1 MDRKTAKDL
10 LHLRDWLDRAHE
22 IVDRGRDVYL
32 RDDLLQEAGDSLMM
46 KLGEASNRL
55 SRAGFPGPRGLT
67 WTDAI
72 ANRNWLIHQ
81 YDEID
86 REITWTTLARDL
98 PRWRQAL
105 AGAFESAEGVLASDS
120 DADRSDQDPDPR
132 SAGDGTVPYTNP
144 YTN

>member
-1 MDRKTAKDL
+1 MIDRKVAKEL
-10 LHLRDWLDRAHE
+10 LHVRDWLDRAQE
-22 IVDRGRDVYL
+22 IVDRGKETYL

-55 SRAGFPGPRGLT
+55 SRAGIEGPDGVS
-67 WTDAI
+67 WQDAI

-105 AGAFESAEGVLASDS
+105 ARNFEAAEDVLAD
-120 DADRSDQDPDPR
+120 DAS
-132 SAGDGTVPYTNP
+132 GE
-144 YTN
+144 

>member
-1 MDRKTAKDL
+1 VIDRKVAKEL
-10 LHLRDWLDRAHE
+10 LHVREWLDRAQE
-22 IVDRGRDVYL
+22 IVDRGKETYL

-55 SRAGFPGPRGLT
+55 SRAGIEGPDGVS
-67 WTDAI
+67 WQDAI

-98 PRWRQAL
+98 RRWRTAL
-105 AGAFESAEGVLASDS
+105 ARAFESAEDVLAD
-120 DADRSDQDPDPR
+120 DAS
-132 SAGDGTVPYTNP
+132 GK
-144 YTN
+144 

>member
-1 MDRKTAKDL
+1 MIDRKVAKEL
-10 LHLRDWLDRAHE
+10 LHVRDWLDRAQE
-22 IVDRGRDVYL
+22 IVDRGKETYL

-55 SRAGFPGPRGLT
+55 SRAGIEGPDGVS
-67 WTDAI
+67 WQDAI

-98 PRWRQAL
+98 PRWRRAL
-105 AGAFESAEGVLASDS
+105 ARNFEAAADVLAD
-120 DADRSDQDPDPR
+120 DAS
-132 SAGDGTVPYTNP
+132 GK
-144 YTN
+144 

>member
-1 MDRKTAKDL
+1 MIDRKVAKEL
-10 LHLRDWLDRAHE
+10 LHLHDWLDRAQA
-22 IVDRGRDVYL
+22 IVDRGRETYL
-32 RDDLLQEAGDSLMM
+32 SDDLLQEAGDSLMM

-55 SRAGFPGPRGLT
+55 SRAGIEGPDGVS
-67 WTDAI
+67 WQDAI

-105 AGAFESAEGVLASDS
+105 ARAFEAAEDVLADHAS
-120 DADRSDQDPDPR
+120 
-132 SAGDGTVPYTNP
+132 GE
-144 YTN
+144 

>member
-1 MDRKTAKDL
+1 VIDRKVAKEL
-10 LHLRDWLDRAHE
+10 LHVREWLDRAQE
-22 IVDRGRDVYL
+22 IVDRGKETYL

-55 SRAGFPGPRGLT
+55 SRAGIEGPDGVS
-67 WTDAI
+67 WQDAI

-105 AGAFESAEGVLASDS
+105 ARAFESAEDVLAD
-120 DADRSDQDPDPR
+120 DAS
-132 SAGDGTVPYTNP
+132 GD
-144 YTN
+144 

>member
-55 SRAGFPGPRGLT
+55 SAALMVIRAPSCR
-67 WTDAI
+67 
-72 ANRNWLIHQ
+72 
-81 YDEID
+81 
-86 REITWTTLARDL
+86 WTTGGTGTRIREASVRASERT
-98 PRWRQAL
+98 PVPT
-105 AGAFESAEGVLASDS
+105 AGSPNRPSTLVTSRGVIRSTV
-120 DADRSDQDPDPR
+120 DR
-132 SAGDGTVPYTNP
+132 
-144 YTN
+144 

>member
-1 MDRKTAKDL
+1 MIDRKVAKEL
-10 LHLRDWLDRAHE
+10 LHVREWLDRAQE
-22 IVDRGRDVYL
+22 IVDRGKETYL

-55 SRAGFPGPRGLT
+55 SRAGIEGPDGVS
-67 WTDAI
+67 WQDAI

-98 PRWRQAL
+98 RRWRTAL
-105 AGAFESAEGVLASDS
+105 ARAFESAEDVLAD
-120 DADRSDQDPDPR
+120 DAS
-132 SAGDGTVPYTNP
+132 GD
-144 YTN
+144 

>member
-1 MDRKTAKDL
+1 MIDRKVAKEL
-10 LHLRDWLDRAHE
+10 LHVRDWLDRAQE
-22 IVDRGRDVYL
+22 IVDRGKETYL

-55 SRAGFPGPRGLT
+55 SRAGIEGPDGVS
-67 WTDAI
+67 WQDAI

-105 AGAFESAEGVLASDS
+105 ARSFEAAEDVLAD
-120 DADRSDQDPDPR
+120 DAS
-132 SAGDGTVPYTNP
+132 GT
-144 YTN
+144 

>member
-1 MDRKTAKDL
+1 VIDRKVAKEL
-10 LHLRDWLDRAHE
+10 LHVREWLDRAQE
-22 IVDRGRDVYL
+22 IVDRGKETYL

-55 SRAGFPGPRGLT
+55 SRAGIEGPDGVS
-67 WTDAI
+67 WQDAI

-98 PRWRQAL
+98 RRWRTAL
-105 AGAFESAEGVLASDS
+105 ARAFESAEDVLAD
-120 DADRSDQDPDPR
+120 DAS
-132 SAGDGTVPYTNP
+132 GD
-144 YTN
+144 

>member
-10 LHLRDWLDRAHE
+10 IHLRDWLDRAHE
-22 IVDRGRDVYL
+22 IVDRGKEAYL

-55 SRAGFPGPRGLT
+55 SRAGFPGPRGQT
-67 WTDAI
+67 WQDAI

-98 PRWRQAL
+98 PRWREAL
-105 AGAFESAEGVLASDS
+105 ASAFESAEAVLA
-120 DADRSDQDPDPR
+120 RDPDAPATR
-132 SAGDGTVPYTNP
+132 
-144 YTN
+144 